1 MNFTPNASTI
11 RTLMNKLPFEAFEF
25 ICEEFPNLLEMPEDK
40 CEYVTFATVGDCLEY
55 GSLDEVAED
64 YGHDSFDA
72 WVEDGNQFV
81 IELDT
86 GVLIIE

>member
-11 RTLMNKLPFEAFEF
+11 RTLMNKLPFEAFEY
-25 ICEEFPNLLEMPEDK
+25 ICDEFSYLLEMPEDK
-40 CEYVTFATVGDCLEY
+40 CEYITFATVGDCLEY
-55 GSLDEVAED
+55 GSVDEVAED
-64 YGHDSFDA
+64 YDYDSFDD
-72 WVEDGNQFV
+72 WTENGDQFV